1 MNYNEFQSVVSKK
14 LIQASRVEYYRNSS
28 PINLS
33 KRNFLKVGGVVAVG
47 TLTLGA
53 GPCGVSKEKA
63 VRVAGL
69 VIEITK
75 EAIPL
80 LNLLGGR
87 DIAITIEVKV
97 IPALEKLK
105 DALAD
110 ADIPDAGSMLENV
123 RSALK
128 IVADGLLQFPDSPRR
143 TTILGILTSVNV
155 MLLTIEA
162 FVGSETT
169 ASVASKSSIRLEGVT
184 SATKSNAQ
192 LIRAAF
198 EASRP

>member
-1 MNYNEFQSVVSKK
+1 MNVTRRT
-14 LIQASRVEYYRNSS
+14 L
-28 PINLS
+28 
-33 KRNFLKVGGVVAVG
+33 LKTGGVAAVG

-69 VIEITK
+69 VIDITK
-75 EAIPL
+75 ESIPL

-87 DIAITIEVKV
+87 DIAITVETKV

-105 DALAD
+105 SALAD

-128 IVADGLLQFPDSPRR
+128 LVADGLLQFPDSPRR

-155 MLLTIEA
+155 MLMTIEA
-162 FVGSETT
+162 FVESETAISPT
-169 ASVASKSSIRLEGVT
+169 MKAAIRPARAG
-184 SATKSNAQ
+184 KSNAAR
-192 LIRAAF
+192 IAAAF